1 MFFSDGYLHALVNEE
16 TDINNPLR
24 LHQFVSIV
32 FRSELNIAEN
42 GTGYFIKNG
51 PKASAHHAI
60 LAGVVKINNVVC
72 KVGQTCL
79 KYGDMISLQLE
90 SEVDRKEG
98 ELISWKGSEQVA
110 KRIEDERD
118 MEDRQCRMMAGNAYE
133 HNSST
138 NLDDCEMIK
147 YYRDKLGT
155 DWTSGVESAILQPL
169 PLTIRVLKPS
179 TQLSN
184 ELKDLGFSRIAEE
197 DFSLHLSGVNNQT
210 KQQLSTCI
218 IQELIRDTWVAKGND
233 NCDRQKLGV
242 FLAEARISNEI
253 LQQETTSMLPVSILS
268 SHLKRKNFDSDVRF
282 LDMCAAP
289 GSKTTQLLAT
299 LDDMSRNGNIND
311 FTVVAN
317 EINAN
322 RSSQMKERLHQQY
335 GGKSLQNL
343 IITCADGRDF
353 IKMNDNSFDYIIC
366 DVPCS
371 GGEYLYSAYLPYKFV
386 SSCSMFEI

>member
-1 MFFSDGYLHALVNEE
+1 MFFSDGYLHALVHEE

-24 LHQFVSIV
+24 LHQFVTTV

-42 GTGYFIKNG
+42 GTGYFIKNA

-60 LAGVVKINNVVC
+60 LSGVVKVNNVVC
-72 KVGQTCL
+72 KVGRTEL

-110 KRIEDERD
+110 KSIEGDKLD
-118 MEDRQCRMMAGNAYE
+118 MEDRQGRMMAGNTNE
-133 HNSST
+133 QHNNT
-138 NLDDCEMIK
+138 NLDGCEMIK
-147 YYRDKLGT
+147 YYREKLGD
-155 DWTSGVESAILQPL
+155 DWTSEVESALLQPL
-169 PLTIRVLKPS
+169 PLTIRVLNPS

-184 ELKDLGFSRIAEE
+184 ELKDLGFSMITEE
-197 DFSLHLSGVNNQT
+197 DFSLQLNSVVNQT
-210 KQQLSTCI
+210 KQLLNTSI
-218 IQELIRDTWVAKGND
+218 MQELIRNTWIAMGND
-233 NCDRQKLGV
+233 NSCDEKKLGV

-268 SHLKRKNFDSDVRF
+268 SHLKSQNFDSDVRF

-299 LDDMSRNGNIND
+299 LDDMSRDGRIND
-311 FTVVAN
+311 YTLVAN
-317 EINAN
+317 EINSN

-335 GGKSLQNL
+335 GGKSLSNL

-353 IKMNDNSFDYIIC
+353 IKLNDNSFDYIIC

-371 GGEYLYSAYLPYKFV
+371 GGECIPIYLV
-386 SSCSMFEI
+386 

>member
-1 MFFSDGYLHALVNEE
+1 MFFSDGYLHALVDHEE

-24 LHQFVSIV
+24 LHQYVTTV

-42 GTGYFIKNG
+42 GTGYFIKNA

-60 LAGVVKINNVVC
+60 LAGVVQVNGNVC
-72 KVGQTCL
+72 KVGRTEL
-79 KYGDMISLQLE
+79 KYADMISLQLE

-110 KRIEDERD
+110 KSIEGDKLD
-118 MEDRQCRMMAGNAYE
+118 IEDRQGRMMAGNAYE
-133 HNSST
+133 YNNNT
-138 NLDDCEMIK
+138 NLDNCEMIK
-147 YYRDKLGT
+147 YYREKLDG
-155 DWTSGVESAILQPL
+155 DWTSEVECAILQPL

-184 ELKDLGFSRIAEE
+184 ELNDLGFSMITEE
-197 DFSLHLSGVNNQT
+197 DFSLQLSGVDNQT
-210 KQQLSTCI
+210 KQQLNTSI
-218 IQELIRDTWVAKGND
+218 MNELIRDTWIAKGND
-233 NCDRQKLGV
+233 NSDEKKLGI

-268 SHLKRKNFDSDVRF
+268 SHLKSQNFDCDVRF

-289 GSKTTQLLAT
+289 GSKTTQLLST
-299 LDDMSRNGNIND
+299 LDDMSRDGRIND

-317 EINAN
+317 EINSN

-335 GGKSLQNL
+335 GGNSLGNL

-353 IKMNDNSFDYIIC
+353 IKLNDNSFDYIIC

-371 GGEYLYSAYLPYKFV
+371 GGK
-386 SSCSMFEI
+386 

>member
-1 MFFSDGYLHALVNEE
+1 MFFSDGYLHALVDSEE
-16 TDINNPLR
+16 TDIINNPLR
-24 LHQFVSIV
+24 LHQFVTTV

-42 GTGYFIKNG
+42 GTGNFIKNA

-60 LAGVVKINNVVC
+60 LNGVVKVNNIVC
-72 KVGQTCL
+72 KVGRTEL
-79 KYGDMISLQLE
+79 KYGDMVSLQLE

-110 KRIEDERD
+110 KSIEGDKLD
-118 MEDRQCRMMAGNAYE
+118 MDDRQGRMVAGNTTYE
-133 HNSST
+133 HNNNT
-138 NLDDCEMIK
+138 NLGECEMIK
-147 YYRDKLGT
+147 YYREKLGD
-155 DWTSGVESAILQPL
+155 DWTSEVESAILQPL

-179 TQLSN
+179 NQLSN
-184 ELKDLGFSRIAEE
+184 ELKDLGFSMITEE
-197 DFSLHLSGVNNQT
+197 DFSLQLGDDDNQT
-210 KQQLSTCI
+210 EQQLNTCI
-218 IQELIRDTWVAKGND
+218 MQELIRDTWIAKGND
-233 NCDRQKLGV
+233 NSEEKKLGV
-242 FLAEARISNEI
+242 SLAEARITNEI

-268 SHLKRKNFDSDVRF
+268 SHLKRQNFDSDVRF

-289 GSKTTQLLAT
+289 GSKTTQLLST
-299 LDDMSRNGNIND
+299 LDDISKDGRIND

-322 RSSQMKERLHQQY
+322 RSSQMKERLHQQF
-335 GGKSLQNL
+335 GRKSLANL

-371 GGEYLYSAYLPYKFV
+371 GGESVSPTFVLSCCLLY
-386 SSCSMFEI
+386 

>member
-24 LHQFVSIV
+24 LHQFVSTV

-42 GTGYFIKNG
+42 GTGYFIRNA

-60 LAGVVKINNVVC
+60 LNAVVKVNNVVC

-79 KYGDMISLQLE
+79 KYGDLISLQLK
-90 SEVDRKEG
+90 SEVNRIEG

-110 KRIEDERD
+110 KRIEGECSLD
-118 MEDRQCRMMAGNAYE
+118 DRQGRMMVGNMTYE
-133 HNSST
+133 HNNNT

-147 YYRDKLGT
+147 YYRDKLGD
-155 DWTSGVESAILQPL
+155 DWTSEVESAILQPL

-184 ELKDLGFSRIAEE
+184 ELEDLGFKMITEE
-197 DFSLHLSGVNNQT
+197 DFSLQLSGDDNQT
-210 KQQLSTCI
+210 KQQLDTSI
-218 IQELIRDTWVAKGND
+218 MQELIQHTWIAKGND
-233 NCDRQKLGV
+233 NSDEKKLGI

-268 SHLKRKNFDSDVRF
+268 SHLKRQNFDGDVRF

-289 GSKTTQLLAT
+289 GSKTTQLLST
-299 LDDMSRNGNIND
+299 LDGMSRDGRIND
-311 FTVVAN
+311 FTLVAN
-317 EINAN
+317 EINSN
-322 RSSQMKERLHQQY
+322 RTSQMKERLHQQF
-335 GGKSLQNL
+335 GGKSLENL
-343 IITCADGRDF
+343 TLSCADGRDF

-371 GGEYLYSAYLPYKFV
+371 GGEYLYRLYLLSNCFKLLY
-386 SSCSMFEI
+386 I

>member
-1 MFFSDGYLHALVNEE
+1 MFFSDGYLHALVTDE

-24 LHQFVSIV
+24 LHQFFSTV

-42 GTGYFIKNG
+42 GTGYFIKNA

-60 LAGVVKINNVVC
+60 LAGVVKVNNVVC
-72 KVGQTCL
+72 KVGRTEL
-79 KYGDMISLQLE
+79 KYGDMISLLLE
-90 SEVDRKEG
+90 SEVNRKGG

-110 KRIEDERD
+110 KSIEGDKLD
-118 MEDRQCRMMAGNAYE
+118 MDDRQGRMLAGNPYE
-133 HNSST
+133 NNNNT

-147 YYRDKLGT
+147 YYREKLGD
-155 DWTSGVESAILQPL
+155 DWNSEVESAILQPL

-184 ELKDLGFSRIAEE
+184 ELKDLGFSMITEE
-197 DFSLHLSGVNNQT
+197 DFSLQLSGVDNQT
-210 KQQLSTCI
+210 KQQLNTCI
-218 IQELIRDTWVAKGND
+218 MQELIRDTWIAKGND
-233 NCDRQKLGV
+233 SSDEKKLGV
-242 FLAEARISNEI
+242 FLAEARISNQI

-268 SHLKRKNFDSDVRF
+268 SHLKRQNFDSDVRF

-289 GSKTTQLLAT
+289 GSKTTQLLST
-299 LDDMSRNGNIND
+299 LDDMSRDGRIND

-317 EINAN
+317 EINSN
-322 RSSQMKERLHQQY
+322 RSSQMKERLHQQF
-335 GGKSLQNL
+335 GGKSLANL

-371 GGEYLYSAYLPYKFV
+371 GGECVCILLLSYSLLY
-386 SSCSMFEI
+386 EI